1 MSSVPVKFLRSQRP
15 AVRAP
20 WAWGMLRASASSS
33 AIVCSAAVTM
43 FERGALAT
51 MMPRFVAAA
60 TSMLSMPT
68 PARATTRSFGAA
80 AMRSASTC
88 VAERTSSPA

>member
-1 MSSVPVKFLRSQRP
+1 MRPKPSTPSVLSMSSTPLKLLRSQRP
-15 AVRAP
+15 AASAP
-20 WAWGMLRASASSS
+20 CACGILRASASSS

-68 PARATTRSFGAA
+68 PARATARSF
-80 AMRSASTC
+80 
-88 VAERTSSPA
+88 

>member
-1 MSSVPVKFLRSQRP
+1 
-15 AVRAP
+15 
-20 WAWGMLRASASSS
+20 
-33 AIVCSAAVTM
+33 M

-68 PARATTRSFGAA
+68 PARATARSFSAR
-80 AMRSASTC
+80 AMSAASTC
-88 VAERTSSPA
+88 VAERTRMPA